1 MSFIQKM
8 SLKDVREASIIKVE
22 KRGDLTIHYTETQ
35 CCYIEIKG
43 NEDLV
48 ILVSPCPYKL

>member
-1 MSFIQKM
+1 M